1 MAKEIIMPAL
11 GMAQETGTLLTWHKR
26 EGEPVNKG
34 ELLMTVATDK
44 TDVEIEAPASGT
56 LQGVTLQEGE
66 EAPVGQVIAWLLA
79 PGEALPG
86 TGKETRDTRQG
97 DTRQGDTR
105 QGDTRQGDT
114 RQGSRETSAVAVMP
128 LPATPV
134 AARMAAEHGVDLHL
148 IKAGGD
154 RIQKEDVLAYLA
166 ELEKA
171 TQPAAA
177 GATNGKVLASP
188 KARRLAAEH
197 GLDLATITGSGPE
210 GAIIAADVLAAA
222 QAKPAVAPAVVES
235 APITQSP
242 NLQSPIAQTS
252 AGSVTPSSEA
262 LPMSRPWRIMAQRLQ
277 QSWTTVPHFYL
288 ERDVN
293 ASALAQWRKALQARS
308 SAKITYTDL
317 MVKAVAAA
325 LRKHSRLNASWQN
338 EQIIANH
345 AINVG
350 LAVAVEDG
358 LLVPVVHGADRL
370 GLSEIATRR
379 IDLVDKAQSGKLA
392 PADLADGTFTI
403 SNLGMFGVERFN
415 AIVNPP
421 QAAILAVGAI
431 VDRVVPVNGQPA
443 VQPMMTLTLS
453 CDHRIVDGA
462 RAAQFLQTLVGYLEE
477 PLSILD

>member
-1 MAKEIIMPAL
+1 LAKEIIMPAL

-26 EGEPVNKG
+26 EGDTVNKG

-44 TDVEIEAPASGT
+44 TDVEIEAPASGI
-56 LQGVTLQEGE
+56 LRGVTLKEGE
-66 EAPVGQVIAWLLA
+66 DAPVGQVIAWLLA
-79 PGEALPG
+79 AGEAIPG
-86 TGKETRDTRQG
+86 TKQNGAAAPTAPAAPAVQPAVV
-97 DTRQGDTR
+97 
-105 QGDTRQGDT
+105 
-114 RQGSRETSAVAVMP
+114 SAAP
-128 LPATPV
+128 LPTTPV
-134 AARMAAEHGVDLHL
+134 AARMAAEHGVDLRL
-148 IKAGGD
+148 VKVSGE
-154 RIQKEDVLAYLA
+154 RIQKEDVLAYIA
-166 ELEKA
+166 EREKA
-171 TQPAAA
+171 MQPAAM
-177 GATNGKVLASP
+177 GAANGKVLASP
-188 KARRLAAEH
+188 KARRLAAEQ
-197 GLDLATITGSGPE
+197 GLDLATISGSGPD
-210 GAIIAADVLAAA
+210 GAVIAADVLAAA
-222 QAKPAVAPAVVES
+222 QAKPVPAPIVAEPAS
-235 APITQSP
+235 ITQSPITQSP
-242 NLQSPIAQTS
+242 VAQP
-252 AGSVTPSSEA
+252 AEA

-288 ERDVN
+288 ERDVS
-293 ASALAQWRKALQARS
+293 AAALAQWRKALQARS

-325 LRKHSRLNASWQN
+325 LRKHPRLNASWHN
-338 EQIIANH
+338 EQIVANH
-345 AINVG
+345 EINVG

-370 GLSEIATRR
+370 GLSEIAGRR

>member
-11 GMAQETGTLLTWHKR
+11 GMAQETGTLLNWHKR
-26 EGEPVNKG
+26 EGDMVNKG

-66 EAPVGQVIAWLLA
+66 DAPVGQVIAWLLA

-86 TGKETRDTRQG
+86 AGMETGDKETRRQETG
-97 DTRQGDTR
+97 DKATPV
-105 QGDTRQGDT
+105 
-114 RQGSRETSAVAVMP
+114 VA
-128 LPATPV
+128 ATPV
-134 AARMAAEHGVDLHL
+134 AARMAAEHGVDLRL
-148 IKAGGD
+148 VKVSGE
-154 RIQKEDVLAYLA
+154 RIQKEDVLAYIA
-166 ELEKA
+166 EREK
-171 TQPAAA
+171 TMQPAAT
-177 GATNGKVLASP
+177 GAANGKVLASP
-188 KARRLAAEH
+188 KARRLAAEQ
-197 GLDLATITGSGPE
+197 GLDLATISGSGPD
-210 GAIIAADVLAAA
+210 GAVIAADVLAAA
-222 QAKPAVAPAVVES
+222 QAQPTPAPVVAEPALIS
-235 APITQSP
+235 QSL
-242 NLQSPIAQTS
+242 NLPSPVSQTS
-252 AGSVTPSSEA
+252 ASSVTPSSEA

-293 ASALAQWRKALQARS
+293 AAALAQWRKALQVRS

-325 LRKHSRLNASWQN
+325 LRKHPRINASWHN
-338 EQIIANH
+338 EQIVANH
-345 AINVG
+345 EINVG

-370 GLSEIATRR
+370 GLSEIAGRR

>member
-1 MAKEIIMPAL
+1 MAKEVIMPAL

-26 EGEPVNKG
+26 QGDPVNKG

-44 TDVEIEAPASGT
+44 TDVEIEAPASGI
-56 LQGVTLQEGE
+56 LQGVILKEGE
-66 EAPVGQVIAWLLA
+66 EAPVGQTIAWLLA
-79 PGEALPG
+79 PGETLPG
-86 TGKETRDTRQG
+86 VQP
-97 DTRQGDTR
+97 
-105 QGDTRQGDT
+105 
-114 RQGSRETSAVAVMP
+114 TSAATPAATAPTPAPVAAAQPAAPALVP

-134 AARMAAEHGVDLHL
+134 AARMAAEHGVDLRAV
-148 IKAGGD
+148 KASGE
-154 RIQKEDVLAYLA
+154 RIQKEDILAYLA
-166 ELEKA
+166 EQEKA
-171 TQPAAA
+171 KSPVVAN
-177 GATNGKVLASP
+177 GAGKVLASP
-188 KARRLAAEH
+188 KARRLAAEE
-197 GLDLATITGSGPE
+197 GLDLKTITGTGPD
-210 GAIIAADVLAAA
+210 GAVIAADVLAAA
-222 QAKPAVAPAVVES
+222 QVKPAEPQSVPVV
-235 APITQSP
+235 APITHAP
-242 NLQSPIAQTS
+242 TLPISQT
-252 AGSVTPSSEA
+252 ADA
-262 LPMSRPWRIMAQRLQ
+262 IPMSRPWRIMAQRLQ

-293 ASALAQWRKALQARS
+293 ASALGQWRKALQARS

-317 MVKAVAAA
+317 MVKVVATA
-325 LRKHSRLNASWQN
+325 LRKHDRLNASWQN

-345 AINVG
+345 EINVG

-370 GLSEIATRR
+370 GLADIAGRR
-379 IDLVDKAQSGKLA
+379 MALVEKAQVGKLA
-392 PADLADGTFTI
+392 PADLANGTFTI

-431 VDRVVPVNGQPA
+431 VERVVPLNGQPA

-462 RAAQFLQTLVGYLEE
+462 RAAQFLQTLVGYLED

>member
-26 EGEPVNKG
+26 EGDTVNKG

-44 TDVEIEAPASGT
+44 TDVEIEAPANGI
-56 LQGVTLQEGE
+56 LRGVILKEGE
-66 EAPVGQVIAWLLA
+66 DAPVGQVIAWLLA
-79 PGEALPG
+79 AGEAIPG
-86 TGKETRDTRQG
+86 AKQNGPAAPPTPAAPAAQPAAAPTA
-97 DTRQGDTR
+97 
-105 QGDTRQGDT
+105 
-114 RQGSRETSAVAVMP
+114 S

-134 AARMAAEHGVDLHL
+134 AARMAAEHGIDLRL
-148 IKAGGD
+148 IKGSGD

-166 ELEKA
+166 EQDKPA
-171 TQPAAA
+171 QPATSST
-177 GATNGKVLASP
+177 GNGKVLASP
-188 KARRLAAEH
+188 KARRLATEQ
-197 GLDLATITGSGPE
+197 GVDLASLTGSGPD

-222 QAKPAVAPAVVES
+222 QAKPIAAPVVAEP
-235 APITQSP
+235 APISQSL
-242 NLQSPIAQTS
+242 NLPSPVSQA
-252 AGSVTPSSEA
+252 AEA
-262 LPMSRPWRIMAQRLQ
+262 IPMSRPWRIMAQRLQ

-293 ASALAQWRKALQARS
+293 ASALGQWRKALQARS
-308 SAKITYTDL
+308 STKITYSDL
-317 MVKAVAAA
+317 MVKTVAAA
-325 LRKHSRLNASWQN
+325 LRKHPRLNASWQN
-338 EQIIANH
+338 EQIIAN
-345 AINVG
+345 AEINVG

-358 LLVPVVHGADRL
+358 LLVPVVHNADRL
-370 GLSEIATRR
+370 GLAEIAARR
-379 IDLVDKAQSGKLA
+379 VDLVEKAQNGKLP
-392 PADLADGTFTI
+392 PADLTNGTFTI

-431 VDRVVPVNGQPA
+431 VERVVPVNGQPA

-462 RAAQFLQTLVGYLEE
+462 RAAQFLQTLVGYLED

>member
-26 EGEPVNKG
+26 EGDTVNKG

-44 TDVEIEAPASGT
+44 TDVEIEAPASGI
-56 LQGVTLQEGE
+56 LRGVTLKEGE
-66 EAPVGQVIAWLLA
+66 DAPVGQVIAWLLA
-79 PGEALPG
+79 AGEAIPG
-86 TGKETRDTRQG
+86 TKQNGAAAPTAPAAPAVQP
-97 DTRQGDTR
+97 
-105 QGDTRQGDT
+105 
-114 RQGSRETSAVAVMP
+114 AVASAAP

-134 AARMAAEHGVDLHL
+134 AARMAAEHGVDLRL
-148 IKAGGD
+148 VKASGD
-154 RIQKEDVLAYLA
+154 RIQKEDVIAYLA
-166 ELEKA
+166 ERDKPA
-171 TQPAAA
+171 QPATAA
-177 GATNGKVLASP
+177 SSTVNGKVLASP
-188 KARRLAAEH
+188 KARRLATEQ
-197 GLDLATITGSGPE
+197 GVDLAILTGSGPD

-222 QAKPAVAPAVVES
+222 QAKPAAAPVVEPTSISQSLNLPSPVSQS
-235 APITQSP
+235 A
-242 NLQSPIAQTS
+242 
-252 AGSVTPSSEA
+252 EA

-293 ASALAQWRKALQARS
+293 ASALGQWRKALQARS
-308 SAKITYTDL
+308 TAKITYSDL
-317 MVKAVAAA
+317 MVKTVAAA
-325 LRKHSRLNASWQN
+325 LRKHPRLNASWQN
-338 EQIIANH
+338 EQIIPNQE
-345 AINVG
+345 INVG

-358 LLVPVVHGADRL
+358 LLVPVVHQADRL
-370 GLSEIATRR
+370 GLGEIAARR
-379 IDLVDKAQSGKLA
+379 VDLVEKAQSGKLP
-392 PADLADGTFTI
+392 PADLANGTFTI

-462 RAAQFLQTLVGYLEE
+462 RAAQFLQTLVSYLED

>member
-1 MAKEIIMPAL
+1 MAKEVIMPAL
-11 GMAQETGTLLTWHKR
+11 GMAQETGTLLNWHKR
-26 EGEPVNKG
+26 EGETVNKG

-44 TDVEIEAPASGT
+44 TDVEIEAPATGV
-56 LQGVTLQEGE
+56 LQGITLQEGE
-66 EAPVGQVIAWLLA
+66 DAPVGQVIAWLLA
-79 PGEALPG
+79 PGETLPG
-86 TGKETRDTRQG
+86 TQQNGAATT
-97 DTRQGDTR
+97 TT
-105 QGDTRQGDT
+105 TP
-114 RQGSRETSAVAVMP
+114 AVTADQP
-128 LPATPV
+128 LVAAASPLAATPV
-134 AARMAAEHGVDLHL
+134 ATRMAAEHGIDLRQV
-148 IKAGGD
+148 KATGE

-166 ELEKA
+166 EREKA
-171 TQPAAA
+171 GPSAAP
-177 GATNGKVLASP
+177 GVVTGKVLASP
-188 KARRLAAEH
+188 KARRLATEQ
-197 GLDLATITGSGPE
+197 GLDLGTINGSGPD
-210 GAIIAADVLAAA
+210 GAVIAADVLAAA
-222 QAKPAVAPAVVES
+222 THKKPVVTAAPAVTPVHVVTVPVAE
-235 APITQSP
+235 P
-242 NLQSPIAQTS
+242 
-252 AGSVTPSSEA
+252 AGTEA

-277 QSWTTVPHFYL
+277 QSWTTIPHFYL

-293 ASALAQWRKALQARS
+293 ATALAQWRKALQTRS

-317 MVKAVAAA
+317 MVKVVAAA
-325 LRKHSRLNASWQN
+325 LRAHPRLNASWHN

-345 AINVG
+345 EINVG

-370 GLSEIATRR
+370 GLSAIATRR
-379 IDLVDKAQSGKLA
+379 MSLVEKAQAGKLA
-392 PADLADGTFTI
+392 PTDLANGTFTI

-462 RAAQFLQTLVGYLEE
+462 RAAQFLQTLVGYLEA

>member
-1 MAKEIIMPAL
+1 LAKQVIMPAL

-26 EGEPVNKG
+26 EGETVQKG

-44 TDVEIEAPASGT
+44 TDVEIEAPVDGV
-56 LQGVTLQEGE
+56 LRGVTLKEGE

-79 PGEALPG
+79 AGEALPG
-86 TGKETRDTRQG
+86 ANIETRDKETRDKETR
-97 DTRQGDTR
+97 D
-105 QGDTRQGDT
+105 
-114 RQGSRETSAVAVMP
+114 RETVTRAV
-128 LPATPV
+128 TPV
-134 AARMAAEHGVDLHL
+134 AARMAAEYGVDLRL
-148 IKAGGD
+148 VRASGE

-166 ELEKA
+166 EQEKP
-171 TQPAAA
+171 TQPT
-177 GATNGKVLASP
+177 ATSLVNGKVLASP
-188 KARRLAAEH
+188 KARRLATEQ
-197 GLDLATITGSGPE
+197 GLDLATISGSGPD

-222 QAKPAVAPAVVES
+222 QAKPAVAPLVAEP

-242 NLQSPIAQTS
+242 SLQSSVSSLQSPD
-252 AGSVTPSSEA
+252 A

-293 ASALAQWRKALQARS
+293 ASALGQWRKALQARS
-308 SAKITYTDL
+308 STKITYSDL
-317 MVKAVAAA
+317 MVKTVATA
-325 LRKHSRLNASWQN
+325 LRKHPRLNASWQN
-338 EQIIANH
+338 EQIIANG

-370 GLSEIATRR
+370 GLHEIAERR
-379 IDLVDKAQSGKLA
+379 IDLVEKAQSGKLA
-392 PADLADGTFTI
+392 PTDLANGTFTI

-462 RAAQFLQTLVGYLEE
+462 RAAQFLQTLVGYLED
-477 PLSILD
+477 PLSMLD